1 MSDKPYDVTQDLA
14 SALIRGGVWDE
25 FIALPREL
33 QGEFIMWVD
42 AAAGIDNRTRRLRTL
57 VGLLRK
63 QAGLPGIKDDSGAD
77 QNDIRE

>member
-1 MSDKPYDVTQDLA
+1 MSEGPFDVTQDLA
-14 SALIRGGVWDE
+14 AALIRGDVWDE

-42 AAAGIDNRTRRLRTL
+42 SAAGIDNRARRLRTL

-63 QAGLPGIKDDSGAD
+63 QAGLPGIKDGEDAD
-77 QNDIRE
+77 QNGH

>member
-1 MSDKPYDVTQDLA
+1 MSKEPIGLNEDLA

-25 FIALPREL
+25 FVALPAQL

-42 AAAGIDNRTRRLRTL
+42 SAAGIDNRARRLRTL

-63 QAGLPGIKDDSGAD
+63 EAGLPGLKDEEAD
-77 QNDIRE
+77 QNGGRE

>member
-1 MSDKPYDVTQDLA
+1 MSKEPVGLNEDLA

-25 FIALPREL
+25 FVALPAQL

-63 QAGLPGIKDDSGAD
+63 EAGLPGLKDDAKDDANGGGS
-77 QNDIRE
+77 